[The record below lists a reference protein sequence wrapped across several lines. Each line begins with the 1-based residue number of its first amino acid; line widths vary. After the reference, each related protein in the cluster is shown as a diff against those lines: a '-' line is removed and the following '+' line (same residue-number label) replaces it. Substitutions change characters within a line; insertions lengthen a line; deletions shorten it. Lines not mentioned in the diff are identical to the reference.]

1 MNTDT
6 RFLNIMKLVMA
17 FFVMVVHFSPFKTI
31 HPVLHF
37 ISIHGFT
44 RIAVPFFFLS
54 SGYLL
59 SEQGKIPPQRL
70 IKTLNKLIKL
80 YVFWTLIYSPLIVLQ
95 LVNTPS
101 PLHWS
106 ITLIRNLFFEGSFIH
121 LWYFVA
127 SIIGLVMVITLQ
139 RYLKTRIVFTL
150 LLLLFMLGVLGDSY
164 YGFSLT
170 IPYLSTFKT
179 TLFQFINTTR
189 NGVFFAPIFIY
200 TGILIKQFQPQFKG
214 HTLFISFILI
224 LTLSFIEIFFLRSQG
239 WAKDYNLTFLIYPL
253 SLLSFLI
260 SLNVK
265 VNFDTDRYRSMATT
279 LFYIHIYAYVIV
291 QALLNQGDIT
301 RFRNYGLID
310 FSLALLLSLVLT
322 LLIHRFK
329 HVRVVRAL
337 MM

>member
-6 RFLNIMKLVMA
+6 RFLNVMKFIMA
-17 FFVMVVHFSPFKTI
+17 IFVMVVHFSPFKTI
-31 HPVLHF
+31 HPLLHF

-59 SEQGKIPPQRL
+59 SERGYIPSDRL
-70 IKTLNKLIKL
+70 KKTLKKLIKL
-80 YVFWTLIYSPLIVLQ
+80 YIFWTFIYSPLILLQ
-95 LVNTPS
+95 LFNTPS

-106 ITLIRNLFFEGSFIH
+106 ITLVRIFFFEGSFIH

-127 SIIGLVMVITLQ
+127 SIIGLVMVTTLQ
-139 RYLKTRIVFTL
+139 RFIKTRFIFSL
-150 LLLLFMLGVLGDSY
+150 LIMLFILGVMGDSY
-164 YGFSLT
+164 YGLSIT

-200 TGILIKQFQPQFKG
+200 TGMLIKQFQPHFKR

-253 SLLSFLI
+253 SLMSFLI
-260 SLNVK
+260 SLRVK

-279 LFYIHIYAYVIV
+279 LFYLHIYAYVII
-291 QALLNQGDIT
+291 QTLLNQGDIT

-310 FSLALLLSLVLT
+310 FSLALLLSLLLT